1 MRYYENEYPEPNE
14 LVMVRHW
21 FIRSGISKKFLRKWL
36 LRILVGIR
44 YERGYDSIEL
54 VFKDND
60 KGYS

>member
-1 MRYYENEYPEPNE
+1 
-14 LVMVRHW
+14 MVRHW